1 MTLNIIDGS
10 SCAKHSIEVEIG
22 IACASRT
29 LIAHS
34 NPHPEIVKV
43 RSKGRWAR
51 GEGRRERKGKGWR
64 LVGDN
69 SRAMGHFPLSGSAWY
84 LHLIERSIEG
94 SHRYQMVLA
103 CQKNKTF
110 YCAISLYRY
119 RCTEGYYF
127 GFF

>member
-51 GEGRRERKGKGWR
+51 GEGEKKERGGGWLVTTRELW
-64 LVGDN
+64 D
-69 SRAMGHFPLSGSAWY
+69 
-84 LHLIERSIEG
+84 
-94 SHRYQMVLA
+94 
-103 CQKNKTF
+103 
-110 YCAISLYRY
+110 ISLCRGPLDT
-119 RCTEGYYF
+119 CIS
-127 GFF
+127 

>member
-51 GEGRRERKGKGWR
+51 GEGRREKGMGKGWR

-69 SRAMGHFPLSGSAWY
+69 SRAMGHFPLSGSA
-84 LHLIERSIEG
+84 
-94 SHRYQMVLA
+94 
-103 CQKNKTF
+103 
-110 YCAISLYRY
+110 
-119 RCTEGYYF
+119 
-127 GFF
+127 